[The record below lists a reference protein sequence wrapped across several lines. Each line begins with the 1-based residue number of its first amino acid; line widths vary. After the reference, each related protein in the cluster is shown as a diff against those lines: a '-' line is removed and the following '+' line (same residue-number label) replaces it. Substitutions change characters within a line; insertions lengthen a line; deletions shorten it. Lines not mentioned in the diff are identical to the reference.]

1 MHMEDL
7 LLFLLVASSV
17 LSNLNLGRVEKTEGL
32 KEIRREKSG
41 LKKEIKNDRAISTK
55 HIW

>member
-55 HIW
+55 HI